1 VTILNI
7 RGTHGSGKS
16 HIVHTLLK
24 EDHHEI
30 LSNSGRI
37 LGYSIPKYD
46 LGVVGRYSNVCGG
59 CDGIKTADM
68 VCDRVRDFANEY
80 RNVVF
85 EGILVSHTF
94 GRYRDL
100 ALERAA
106 DDFRFLFLNTP
117 LAMCISRVKGRRAE
131 RGKTGP
137 FDPKNVIKDW
147 HTIWKKVQKKCRQ
160 DRLQVE
166 VLNWK
171 DPMPQ
176 VLALLK

>member
-1 VTILNI
+1 MTVLNI

-16 HIVHTLLK
+16 WIVHELLK
-24 EDHHEI
+24 SEHTVIRKDNKI
-30 LSNSGRI
+30 Y
-37 LGYSIPKYD
+37 GYFIPEYD
-46 LGVVGRYSNVCGG
+46 LGVVGKYDTPCGG
-59 CDGIKTADM
+59 CDSIKSADM